1 MYIKR
6 YTIAAFILMAM
17 VGAYVFAYIT
27 QDTISIDLFGI
38 PLPSLM
44 IAIWVL
50 VPLFVLYLAS
60 VLHMSFYAMV
70 GNFKLRKFEKDFDT
84 IVSAIADAYLG
95 KENRHYS
102 FKTDRYKFMGTLLEN
117 TTLYPIG
124 NLSTTVQNEKL
135 NSVLKTIEEIKNGNI
150 VDLKPYNLSVNNQLV
165 VQNERNRYKKGEL
178 TVEDLLANSTKY
190 NDALCKEVYTDFV
203 AKAPLHAIEKYKGYL
218 TKESLYVILSRV
230 NADSFTL
237 EINND
242 VIVTLVQRL
251 ELSKEDFIKLSAV
264 LSTAGMIPEQRMRLF
279 EMLSEKN
286 EDAVG
291 AYLFTLFDL
300 EMLAPADEILDNSQN
315 GEFEKFKAYRALKEC
330 NKNFNIELFV

>member
-17 VGAYVFAYIT
+17 VGAYIFAYVS
-27 QDTISIDLFGI
+27 QDTTSIDLFGI
-38 PLPSLM
+38 PLPSFA
-44 IAIWVL
+44 IAIWVIIP
-50 VPLFVLYLAS
+50 VFILYLAS

-84 IVSAIADAYLG
+84 IINAIADAYLG

-102 FKTDRYKFMGTLLEN
+102 FKTDRYKLMGTLLEN

-124 NLSTTVQNEKL
+124 ELSTTVENEKL
-135 NSVLKTIEEIKNGNI
+135 NSVFKAIEEIKNGNV
-150 VDLKPYNLSVNNQLV
+150 VDLKPYNLSSDNQLV
-165 VQNERNRYKKGEL
+165 IQNERNRYKKGEL
-178 TVEDLLANSTKY
+178 TAEDLLANSTKY
-190 NDALCKEVYTDFV
+190 DDILCKEVYTDFV

-242 VIVTLVQRL
+242 DIVSLVQRL
-251 ELSKEDFIKLSAV
+251 ELSKDDYIKLSAV
-264 LSTAGMIPEQRMRLF
+264 LSSGGMIPEQRMKLF
-279 EMLSEKN
+279 EMLSERD

-315 GEFEKFKAYRALKEC
+315 DEFEKFKAYRALKEC

>member
-1 MYIKR
+1 
-6 YTIAAFILMAM
+6 MAM
-17 VGAYVFAYIT
+17 VGAYIFAYVS
-27 QDTISIDLFGI
+27 QDTTSIDLFGI
-38 PLPSLM
+38 PLPSFA
-44 IAIWVL
+44 IAIWVIIP
-50 VPLFVLYLAS
+50 VFILYLAS

-84 IVSAIADAYLG
+84 IINAIADAYLG

-102 FKTDRYKFMGTLLEN
+102 FKTDRYKLMGTLLEN

-124 NLSTTVQNEKL
+124 ELSTTVENEKL
-135 NSVLKTIEEIKNGNI
+135 NSVFKAIEEIKNGNV
-150 VDLKPYNLSVNNQLV
+150 VDLKPYNLSSDNQLV
-165 VQNERNRYKKGEL
+165 IQNERNRYKKGEL
-178 TVEDLLANSTKY
+178 TAEDLLANSTKY
-190 NDALCKEVYTDFV
+190 DDILCKEVYTDFV

-242 VIVTLVQRL
+242 DIVSLVQRL
-251 ELSKEDFIKLSAV
+251 ELSKDDYIKLSAV
-264 LSTAGMIPEQRMRLF
+264 LSSGGMIPEQRMKLF
-279 EMLSEKN
+279 EMLSERD

-315 GEFEKFKAYRALKEC
+315 DEFEKFKAYRALKEC